1 MSYKNLAGYLL
12 TIAPIVALLIFIV
25 VWEALIGRP
34 DSDLVG
40 EAKIKANLE
49 LYSDSMITTKI
60 VAALGGAGMIA
71 MMLGYMFWAR
81 LLQGEGTMAGTLAT
95 VSAITM
101 PLAAAAM
108 LVSMDFNFASA
119 GAWEKDDMANAYT
132 LSAIGE
138 YAGSTF
144 MWAFIS
150 LSICFTA
157 LASAL
162 QSADK
167 ITMYVSGLLSIVAL
181 ALLVTW
187 FTNIEGGFIVFMLM
201 MLLTVVSGINLIRQ
215 KA

>member
-40 EAKIKANLE
+40 EALIKANLE

-71 MMLGYMFWAR
+71 MLGYMFWAR

-95 VSAITM
+95 VAAITM

-132 LSAIGE
+132 LSAIWE

-150 LSICFTA
+150 LSIGFTA

-187 FTNIEGGFIVFMLM
+187 FANIEVGFIVFMLM

>member
-40 EAKIKANLE
+40 EALIKANLE

-60 VAALGGAGMIA
+60 VAALGGAGI
-71 MMLGYMFWAR
+71 
-81 LLQGEGTMAGTLAT
+81 LAT

-187 FTNIEGGFIVFMLM
+187 FANIEVGFIVFMLM